1 MSTNT
6 TENRDL
12 APVHELARPSART
25 RVGLSAL
32 DRAAT
37 TAFASGDARE
47 LVEEARALA
56 EALCGTDADAARTRM
71 LARAMAACRTQQ
83 RVLEV
88 ILGERVAKRDEEG
101 ALLVSKVLDGVV
113 RRLAT
118 LSKAAASEAALRQ
131 RPSVFVGRADVVNV
145 AGAGDP

>member
-6 TENRDL
+6 AEERDGARL
-12 APVHELARPSART
+12 AELPTTPIRA
-25 RVGLSAL
+25 RVGLTEL
-32 DRAAT
+32 DKAAVS
-37 TAFASGDARE
+37 AFASGDVRE

-56 EALCGTDADAARTRM
+56 ESLAGVDADAARTRM

-88 ILGERVAKRDEEG
+88 ILGQRVAKRDESG

-131 RPSVFVGRADVVNV
+131 RPAVFVGRADVVNV
-145 AGAGDP
+145 SGTGEP